1 MCFAAPEDERDSRH
15 KRRGSFVGTAQ
26 FVSPEVLQ
34 NKPVTKRYYV
44 MLFHMNCGY
53 MCSPSVKL
61 DVYVYDRRI
70 TMIISISVHLFVY
83 FIGAD
88 TGA

>member
-53 MCSPSVKL
+53 MCS
-61 DVYVYDRRI
+61 
-70 TMIISISVHLFVY
+70 TVHNLTVVCE
-83 FIGAD
+83 
-88 TGA
+88 TGCVCV